1 MSGAVSLVVAGLA
14 SAALLFAGSPVRGS
28 VQRSPAAAFGARS
41 YRAGGVAVLRID
53 AGPTRVGL
61 QLFLVGGHEA
71 PGAAEVPWDRR
82 TRGEAMT
89 PLRSLSRNDGSRLW
103 HLRIGLPSNWPSGVY
118 VARLRMAGVTRYAPF
133 VLRPHR
139 AGSARVLVVE
149 PTNTWQAYNFED
161 GDSWYLDSGVHV
173 IELARPYP
181 GSGLPS
187 QFVGFGL
194 GFLRWY
200 WRSGFRADF
209 VSDDDLEHGP
219 GARRLRHYRLIVFA
233 SHEEYVTSHVYDLIE
248 SYRNLGGNLAFLSAD
263 NFFYRVSVSGD
274 TMVGRTRWRDLGR
287 PEASLVGAEYV
298 GWDEARFP
306 NRAYRVVDAGAAPWL
321 FTGSHLR
328 HGSGFGRYGIE
339 IDQRTP
345 ASPADTRVIAAIRGE
360 FGPGK
365 TAQMTV
371 YRRRRATVFDAGV
384 MNFGAS
390 ADWPGIS
397 TLVGNLWTHLSGEQP
412 QPPTN

>member
-1 MSGAVSLVVAGLA
+1 
-14 SAALLFAGSPVRGS
+14 
-28 VQRSPAAAFGARS
+28 
-41 YRAGGVAVLRID
+41 
-53 AGPTRVGL
+53 
-61 QLFLVGGHEA
+61 
-71 PGAAEVPWDRR
+71 
-82 TRGEAMT
+82 
-89 PLRSLSRNDGSRLW
+89 
-103 HLRIGLPSNWPSGVY
+103 
-118 VARLRMAGVTRYAPF
+118 
-133 VLRPHR
+133 
-139 AGSARVLVVE
+139 VLVIE

-161 GDSWYLDSGVHV
+161 GDSWYLDSRVHV

-181 GSGLPS
+181 RSGLPS

-200 WRSGFRADF
+200 WRSGFQADF

-219 GARRLRHYRLIVFA
+219 GARRLHHYRLIVFA
-233 SHEEYVTSHVYDLIE
+233 GHEEYVTSHVYDLIE

-274 TMVGRTRWRDLGR
+274 GMVGRTRWRDLDR

-306 NRAYRVVDAGAAPWL
+306 NRPYRVVDMAAAPWL
-321 FTGSHLR
+321 FRGSHLR
-328 HGSGFGRYGIE
+328 HGSRFGRYGVE

-345 ASPADTRVIAAIRGE
+345 ASPPGTRVIASIRGA

-390 ADWPGIS
+390 AHWPGIS